1 MDNASCE
8 KILPSS
14 RTATAYTA
22 IEDETL
28 AVEMLWK
35 ELQPRENQGLIFF
48 SSPDYNFSK
57 LHLEFTKRF
66 EGPIL
71 GCSTAGQISRAGFS
85 NDGICAI
92 LLPSDV
98 ALHTVNIR
106 LDKPEPG
113 IQEAE
118 EFVQNLADHK
128 TNYAVAVLLIDGLS
142 LQEEFI
148 ASRLD
153 EVLSYVTLVGG
164 SAGDNLQFNQTTVCS
179 RSACG
184 SNLAVLGFLT
194 SNKPII
200 PFKFNHFDATDKLL
214 VVTEADTATRT
225 LNKINGMPAARAYS
239 EALGLT
245 VEELGASVWSCNPIL
260 VKIAGQ
266 TFVRSIQSVN
276 KDDSLTLYCAIDE
289 GVILSIAE
297 STDVM
302 SAAED
307 GFHQARNQLTGFE
320 LDAVIGFDCILRKL
334 EFSET
339 NTIQQIEKIYSENNV
354 LGFSTYGEQYNGIH
368 INQTFTGILLGA

>member
-1 MDNASCE
+1 
-8 KILPSS
+8 
-14 RTATAYTA
+14 
-22 IEDETL
+22 
-28 AVEMLWK
+28 
-35 ELQPRENQGLIFF
+35 
-48 SSPDYNFSK
+48 
-57 LHLEFTKRF
+57 
-66 EGPIL
+66 
-71 GCSTAGQISRAGFS
+71 
-85 NDGICAI
+85 
-92 LLPSDV
+92 
-98 ALHTVNIR
+98 
-106 LDKPEPG
+106 
-113 IQEAE
+113 
-118 EFVQNLADHK
+118 
-128 TNYAVAVLLIDGLS
+128 
-142 LQEEFI
+142 
-148 ASRLD
+148 
-153 EVLSYVTLVGG
+153 
-164 SAGDNLQFNQTTVCS
+164 
-179 RSACG
+179 
-184 SNLAVLGFLT
+184 
-194 SNKPII
+194 
-200 PFKFNHFDATDKLL
+200 
-214 VVTEADTATRT
+214 
-225 LNKINGMPAARAYS
+225 MPAARAYS

-307 GFHQARNQLTGFE
+307 GFHQARNQLTVFE